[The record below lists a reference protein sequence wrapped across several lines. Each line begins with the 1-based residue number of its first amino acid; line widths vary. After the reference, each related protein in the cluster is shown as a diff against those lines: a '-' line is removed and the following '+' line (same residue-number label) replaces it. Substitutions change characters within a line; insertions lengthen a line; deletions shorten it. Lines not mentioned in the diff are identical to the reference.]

1 MAIDKHDPSRPKEPQ
16 SYGSE
21 KDWQTGRTDQ
31 SLDETLPENSD
42 PAFYEPRHHRND
54 SPGDTGGTRSPLRAG
69 DDSDP
74 PSGGG
79 EVIPEPQQPK
89 RFSELID
96 ARKSFFKDRD
106 YGGDD

>member
-31 SLDETLPENSD
+31 SLEDTQEKPRDE
-42 PAFYEPRHHRND
+42 AFYEPRHQRDD

-74 PSGGG
+74 PASGGQ
-79 EVIPEPQQPK
+79 VVPEPQQSK

-96 ARKSFFKDRD
+96 ERKSFFKDRD